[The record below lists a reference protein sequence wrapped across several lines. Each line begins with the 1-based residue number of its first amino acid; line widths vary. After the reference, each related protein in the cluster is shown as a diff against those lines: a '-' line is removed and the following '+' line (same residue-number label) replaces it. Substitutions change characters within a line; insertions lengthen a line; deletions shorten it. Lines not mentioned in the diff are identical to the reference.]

1 MSEKPPL
8 PERLFDP
15 WERMP
20 VDEKST
26 PFREIRKL
34 AVLAADDWVFGD
46 EGPYKQPGM
55 TQAQMISGAVRE
67 ALLHLLELGLID
79 IDAER
84 IASAKGW
91 PMSRRAFLPTDTDSP
106 A

>member
-1 MSEKPPL
+1 MPEKPPL

-15 WERMP
+15 WPRIA
-20 VDEKST
+20 VDEEST
-26 PFREIRKL
+26 PFREIRSL
-34 AVLAADDWVFGD
+34 GVHAADDWLLGED
-46 EGPYKQPGM
+46 GPYKQAGM
-55 TQAQMISGAVRE
+55 TQAQITRRVAEE

-84 IASAKGW
+84 IANAKGW
-91 PMSRRAFLPTDTDSP
+91 PLSRTAFLPPS